1 MIEWRP
7 WGAEAFAQAARASKP
22 GLHSTPAAWCRAC
35 REMDRTTYA
44 DAAVAAIVHDR
55 FVAVRV
61 DADRRPDINERYNLG
76 GWPTT
81 AFLTPRGD
89 IMTGGTF
96 VPVDRMAGVLERV
109 ATEYTENLATE
120 NTERTDDPA
129 TEDTEDTEDTEHT
142 EDLATEDTDHTDYRE
157 NPATED
163 TDDTERSE
171 GENTDPVIR
180 AIFSSFD
187 EVHGGFGIEP
197 KFPHTA
203 PIHLAM
209 ALFRESNDPRWRR
222 IVERTLDAIRHGA

>member
-7 WGAEAFAQAARASKP
+7 WGADAFAQAARDRKP
-22 GLHSTPAAWCRAC
+22 VLLSMTAAWCRAC
-35 REMDRTTYA
+35 QEMDRTTYA
-44 DAAVAAIVHDR
+44 DAAVAAIVGDR

-109 ATEYTENLATE
+109 ATEYTDNLATE
-120 NTERTDDPA
+120 YTER
-129 TEDTEDTEDTEHT
+129 TEHT

-171 GENTDPVIR
+171 GENTDPVVR

-197 KFPHTA
+197 KFPHMA

-209 ALFRESNDPRWRR
+209 ALFRESNDPRWQR
-222 IVERTLDAIRHGA
+222 IVERTLHAIARGGPSGRA